1 MSATQEVTVRVLA
14 VLEAGRYEEVVEVL
28 EEDGLRV
35 QSVESVTEALSALSE
50 RPFDAVICR
59 LSSDDGDDDGLS
71 LLREIRTFDEGI
83 PVVVLTEDARV
94 GEAFAAGATDCVPLV
109 ADGDRYDRLPARL
122 RSVVA
127 WRDEPGERSRA
138 AIDEELKQ
146 RAIDEAPVGITIA
159 DPDLPDNPMVYVNES
174 YMEMTGYDRSEALG
188 RNCRFLQGTGS
199 DPDTVAAMREAIA
212 AEEPVSV
219 ELVNYR
225 KDGSSF
231 WNRVD
236 IAPIHDE
243 AGEVT
248 HFVGF
253 QTDITARKRA
263 EAAARRYATAASR
276 ESERLER
283 LIDRTEG
290 LLQDVTSVLV
300 GAETREEIETGVCER
315 LVETDPYAAAWI
327 GDSTIASGV
336 IVPRVRAGAK
346 ADAFS
351 SLSIDADEPEAAD
364 PTARAASTRRVQIA
378 RAGTADALHPG
389 SGDLGESF
397 RAMAAIP
404 IAHRETLY
412 GVLNVYAEDADA
424 LDETEEAV
432 LSLVGRAVGAAVSA
446 FESRRVLLGSG
457 IVELEIGIS
466 DPSVALLALAAGA
479 DCRVTYEGSVSR
491 NDGSVILF
499 VSVAPDGER
508 IGSVAVDLADV
519 DRADRITTHDGV
531 GLYELHCP
539 SGTLISR
546 IANAGGRIRRL
557 EADDDSLETVVE
569 VADRPT
575 ARSLFASLE
584 EAYQG
589 VELLGSHERERP
601 PSTRA
606 GFLDSLTDRLTE
618 RQETALRTA
627 YLAGFFE
634 WPHAV
639 SGDELAETMGVSRST
654 FHQHLRA
661 AQRKLLGGIYDTEQ
675 DPT

>member
-1 MSATQEVTVRVLA
+1 MSVTQEGTVRVLA
-14 VLEAGRYEEVVEVL
+14 VLEAGRREEVVEVL
-28 EEDGLRV
+28 EDDGLRV
-35 QSVESVTEALSALSE
+35 QPAGSTTEALSTLSE
-50 RPFDAVICR
+50 RPFDAVICS
-59 LSSDDGDDDGLS
+59 LSSDDGDDLS
-71 LLREIRTFDEGI
+71 LLREIRTFDEDI

-94 GEAFAAGATDCVPLV
+94 GEAFAAGASDCVPLV
-109 ADGDRYDRLPARL
+109 ADGERYDRLPARL

-127 WRDEPGERSRA
+127 WREEPGDRSRA

-146 RAIDEAPVGITIA
+146 RAIDEAPVGITIS

-174 YMEMTGYDRSEALG
+174 YTGMTGYDRSEALG

-199 DPDTVAAMREAIA
+199 DPETVAAMREAIA

-243 AGEVT
+243 TGEVS

-315 LVETDPYAAAWI
+315 LVEATPYAAAWI

-351 SLSIDADEPEAAD
+351 SLTIDADDPEATD

-378 RAGTADALHPG
+378 RGETAADLHPG
-389 SGDLGESF
+389 SSGLAESF

-457 IVELEIGIS
+457 IVELEIGIE
-466 DPSVALLALAAGA
+466 DPSIGLLGLAAEA
-479 DCRVTYEGSVSR
+479 DCRVGYEGSIYR
-491 NDGSVILF
+491 DDGSVIAF
-499 VSVAPDGER
+499 VTVDPDGEG
-508 IGSVAVDLADV
+508 IEPAAAELADIH
-519 DRADRITTHDGV
+519 RIDRIAVHEGT
-531 GLYELHCP
+531 GLYELRCP
-539 SGTLISR
+539 GGTLLTHV
-546 IANAGGRIRRL
+546 ADAGGSIRRL
-557 EADDDSLETVVE
+557 EADGESLELVVE
-569 VADRPT
+569 VADRPS
-575 ARSLFASLE
+575 ARSLFTSL
-584 EAYQG
+584 QG
-589 VELLGSHERERP
+589 TYSAVELLGSRERERL

-606 GFLDSLTDRLTE
+606 GFLDSLTERLTE

-639 SGDELAETMGVSRST
+639 SGDELAATMDVSRST

-661 AQRKLLGGIYDTEQ
+661 AQRKLVGAVL
-675 DPT
+675 DPEFESAPN